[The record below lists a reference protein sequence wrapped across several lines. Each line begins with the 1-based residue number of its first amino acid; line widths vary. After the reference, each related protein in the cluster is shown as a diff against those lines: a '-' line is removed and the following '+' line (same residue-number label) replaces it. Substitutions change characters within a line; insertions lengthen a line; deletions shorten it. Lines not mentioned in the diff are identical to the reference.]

1 MNMISDL
8 LRMNMTFLWPK
19 TPFSKATIMVTQHSK
34 TFIKMGEN
42 GRERPISFEKKWF
55 LFQIVYADCRV
66 WSMNCSIHLIYLV
79 FLQIIA
85 NISQLQIDH
94 YKQAAMMAMMMFRTF
109 QHEVLQFLQNHV
121 DEKICLA
128 LFRSRVKKEKRTKWV
143 PYDFCIAL

>member
-1 MNMISDL
+1 MLAGGGIRYIGRCSSSNHTIKIMNMISDL

-42 GRERPISFEKKWF
+42 GSERTISFEKKWF
-55 LFQIVYADCRV
+55 LFQIVYAYCRLRN
-66 WSMNCSIHLIYLV
+66 MNCSIHLFYLV

-94 YKQAAMMAMMMFRTF
+94 YIQAMAMMMFRTF

-121 DEKICLA
+121 DVKICLA
-128 LFRSRVKKEKRTKWV
+128 
-143 PYDFCIAL
+143 